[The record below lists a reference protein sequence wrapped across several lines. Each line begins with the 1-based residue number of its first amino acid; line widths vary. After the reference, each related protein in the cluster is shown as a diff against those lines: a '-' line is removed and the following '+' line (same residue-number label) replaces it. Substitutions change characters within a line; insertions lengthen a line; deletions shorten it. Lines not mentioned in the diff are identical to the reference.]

1 MVPVLEA
8 LETALSIF
16 VASWLALAAAVA
28 CMAMATGSH
37 LVSAEQFLRNAW
49 KNRKHSKWVLMVLLF
64 LHANALLLSDLHL
77 GHF

>member
-37 LVSAEQFLRNAW
+37 LVSAEQFCEMPGRIESTVN
-49 KNRKHSKWVLMVLLF
+49 
-64 LHANALLLSDLHL
+64 
-77 GHF
+77 GC